1 MTSRSSLGMW
11 FVSMALIAMG
21 ITLIA
26 AVPEGRVPAGAMI
39 SDALP
44 ILPLPL
50 SAAAVGGLIGWQ
62 RPGNRVGMLLSL
74 LGLVTG
80 LQFLAAGYSIF
91 GSFSDHA
98 LPFADV
104 AAWIFSWA
112 GAAVGLCADLI
123 LFAFP
128 ERPLDLRSTRFGVAC
143 AVGGSMTFLIA
154 IAIVPGRLFNIAWV
168 QNPFGLAGSE
178 PVIVALL
185 VCTAVLFIAT
195 ILLAVSSLKVRYR
208 TADRRERLQLKW
220 FFAGLVFAFVGA
232 IVSVPFGLVDFAIA
246 KIGVTLA
253 VSAIPIAIAIAILRE
268 HLYDIDVVINRALV
282 YGATTAGIA
291 VAFFAGIVVLQ
302 TILRPFTNGSDI
314 AVAASTLASVAIAQP
329 LRRRMQDAVDQRF
342 YRSRYD
348 AVRTLDAFSVRLRDE
363 VDLDAV
369 RGELV
374 AAVRDTVQPVH
385 TSVWL
390 REGAR

>member
-1 MTSRSSLGMW
+1 MSSRSSLGVW
-11 FVSMALIAMG
+11 LVTMAMIAVG

-26 AVPEGRVPAGAMI
+26 IVPEGRTPAGANL

-50 SAAAVGGLIGWQ
+50 SSAGVGALIGWR

-74 LGLVTG
+74 LGLITG
-80 LQFLAAGYSIF
+80 AQFLAAGYSIF
-91 GSFSDHA
+91 GSFSDHP
-98 LPFADV
+98 LPLTDI
-104 AAWIFSWA
+104 AAWLFSWL

-123 LFAFP
+123 LFGFP

-143 AVGGSMTFLIA
+143 AVGASITFLTA

-168 QNPFGLAGSE
+168 QNPFGWAGAE
-178 PVIVALL
+178 PAIVALL
-185 VCTAVLFIAT
+185 VCTTVLFMAT
-195 ILLAVSSLKVRYR
+195 IFFAASSLAVRYR

-232 IVSVPFGLVDFAIA
+232 VVSVPFGLVDFAIA

-253 VSAIPIAIAIAILRE
+253 VSAIPTAIAIAILRE
-268 HLYDIDVVINRALV
+268 HLYDIDVLISRALV
-282 YGATTAGIA
+282 YGTTTAGIA

-302 TILRPFTNGSDI
+302 TILRPFTNGSEI
-314 AVAASTLASVAIAQP
+314 AVAASTLASVALAQP
-329 LRRRMQDAVDQRF
+329 LRARMQDAVDRRF

-348 AVRTLDAFSVRLRDE
+348 AVRTLDAFSARLRDE

-369 RGELV
+369 RADLV
-374 AAVRDTVQPVH
+374 DAVRDTVQPAH
-385 TSVWL
+385 ASVWL
-390 REGAR
+390 RTE